1 MKRRRLGRGVA
12 VVGAGMTRFGSFP
25 GLSSRDLFVDAF
37 QEMLASVDNGFH
49 PQDIE
54 ALFIGN
60 FSSDLF
66 EKQGHTA
73 PIYTD
78 WAGLLP
84 RPAVRVED
92 ACASGGV
99 ALRQGIQAIAS
110 GMYDVVLVGGVEK
123 MTNLPTGKVTD
134 ALSTAADMAYE
145 VAPAGF
151 TFPGLYAAMA
161 TAYMHQYSATPETL
175 MRVSIKNH
183 ENGALNP
190 KAQFGARIRDTMTAK
205 KASLVK
211 KGLPEPAWQDELDFL
226 RDERANPTIAWPLRL
241 FDCSPVSDGAALLL
255 LVSEDLARSI
265 TDKPLRVLGTGQASD
280 GALHNRASLHSIPAA
295 RLAAQE
301 AYAMAGIGPAQVR
314 VAEVHDCF
322 TIAEIMASEDLGF
335 FQPGDGGLA
344 ADEGLT
350 ARNGL
355 HPINTSGGLKSKGH
369 PVGASGV
376 GQVVEI
382 WKQLRG
388 EAGERQAPGNPNIGL
403 VHNVGGSGQ
412 TCAVTIFERI

>member
-1 MKRRRLGRGVA
+1 MKRRTLGRGVA

-37 QEMLASVDNGFH
+37 QELLASVDNGYN

-110 GMYDVVLVGGVEK
+110 GMYDMVLVGGVEK
-123 MTNLPTGKVTD
+123 MTNLPTSQVTD
-134 ALSTAADMAYE
+134 VLSTAADMAYE
-145 VAPAGF
+145 VVPAGF

-161 TAYMHQYSATPETL
+161 TAYMHHYGATSEIL

-190 KAQFGARIRDTMTAK
+190 KAQFGARISDTMKTK
-205 KASLVK
+205 KASMAR
-211 KGLPEPAWQDELDFL
+211 KGLPEPAWQDEMDFL
-226 RDERANPTIAWPLRL
+226 RDERANPMIAWPLRL

-265 TDKPLRVLGTGQASD
+265 TAKPLRVLGTGQASD
-280 GALHNRASLHSIPAA
+280 GALHDRTSLHSIPAA
-295 RLAAQE
+295 RRAAQV
-301 AYAMAGIGPAQVR
+301 AYEMAGIGPDQVR

-335 FQPGDGGLA
+335 FQPGEGGLA
-344 ADEGLT
+344 AEEGLT

-388 EAGERQAPGNPNIGL
+388 EAGERQTNNDPDIGL